1 MMISIGSAVSAGLTV
16 MNSTQTDAAEH
27 AETSVAIIGVRAIF
41 WRGLNRFC
49 PKNMGQRPKNE
60 LQN

>member
-16 MNSTQTDAAEH
+16 VNSTQTDAAEH

-41 WRGLNRFC
+41 WRGAESIL
-49 PKNMGQRPKNE
+49 PEKYGAAPEK
-60 LQN
+60 